1 MNTKN
6 LLVVDFG
13 KYNPQ
18 SYEIYKLIVQNIF
31 KHRVVRNSAEKAQL
45 VDEICA
51 RLPIIILP
59 GAKKEKIYYRTIV
72 NVINQLLYLNPDE
85 EGALAYR
92 TKKCHNTKAKT
103 DPTQAQTLTQYSFFF
118 VGSDKR

>member
-18 SYEIYKLIVQNIF
+18 SYEIYKLIVKNIF
-31 KHRVVRNSAEKAQL
+31 KYRVIRNSKEKVEL
-45 VDEICA
+45 IDEICA
-51 RLPIIILP
+51 RLPIIVLP
-59 GAKKEKIYYRTIV
+59 NAKKDRVYYRTIV

-92 TKKCHNTKAKT
+92 TRKVHNTKAKT
-103 DPTQAQTLTQYSFFF
+103 DPTQAQTLTQYSFYF

>member
-6 LLVVDFG
+6 LLVIDYSR
-13 KYNPQ
+13 YNAQ
-18 SYEIYKLIVQNIF
+18 SYEIYKLVVQNIF
-31 KHRVVRNSAEKAQL
+31 KHRIVRNSQQKVEL
-45 VDEICA
+45 INEICA
-51 RLPIIILP
+51 RLPIIVLP
-59 GAKKEKIYYRTIV
+59 NAKKDKVYYRTIV

-103 DPTQAQTLTQYSFFF
+103 DKTQPQTLTQYSFYF
-118 VGSDKR
+118 VGSDKK

>member
-45 VDEICA
+45 VDEICS